1 MKSSSAVK
9 LGYLLVLISLFL
21 IGFGGYLSYKDN
33 TKLDPIEDIISSND
47 KDGNNV
53 IITTN
58 DGLPPATN
66 GNNTNNGSVNGNNGN
81 NTNNDSGNGNNG
93 NVTVNDNSVNNNDNT
108 GTSSNTTSPKT
119 TEDIVTEPTIEE
131 KIDIYRKSIEDTFGI
146 RILYGNEVEGYRVG
160 DMDTTVIPDNDTIQS
175 TLEQLND
182 ALLKYPEGFFRE
194 FSDNNVKLYFFLIK
208 NYSSANV
215 TGVTDFNLQRITV
228 SIATDFPLVDTFH
241 HEMLHCIE
249 YYIEKNGGKF
259 SSWNVFNPTD
269 FVYGNEIGDYSYN
282 RTGKA
287 DSYFVNNYA
296 QSSAT
301 EDRASTFEYMT
312 AKVKYSCFDSKNYPI
327 WKKSE
332 YISSM
337 IETYFSTVS
346 PEVIDYWE
354 RYVY

>member
-1 MKSSSAVK
+1 MRGSSAIK

-21 IGFGGYLSYKDN
+21 IGTGGYLSYKNN
-33 TKLDPIEDIISSND
+33 TKLDPIEDVISSND
-47 KDGNNV
+47 KDNNSV

-58 DGLPPATN
+58 DGLPPDTN
-66 GNNTNNGSVNGNNGN
+66 STNINNDSNNTNTIP
-81 NTNNDSGNGNNG
+81 NTNSEGII
-93 NVTVNDNSVNNNDNT
+93 NNN
-108 GTSSNTTSPKT
+108 SSDSTASPKT
-119 TEDIVTEPTIEE
+119 TDNVNVEVTVEE
-131 KIDIYRKSIEDTFGI
+131 KIDSYRKSIEDTFGVK
-146 RILYGNEVEGYRVG
+146 ILYGEEVNGYRVG
-160 DMDTTVIPDNDTIQS
+160 EMETTVISDNDIIKS
-175 TLEQLND
+175 SLEQLNE
-182 ALLKYPEGFFRE
+182 ALLKYPEGFFKE

-208 NYSSANV
+208 NYSSTNV
-215 TGVTDFNLQRITV
+215 TGVTDFNLRRITV
-228 SIATDFPLVDTFH
+228 SIATDFPLADTFH

-269 FVYGNEIGDYSYN
+269 FIYGSENGDYSYN

>member
-1 MKSSSAVK
+1 MID
-9 LGYLLVLISLFL
+9 LVI
-21 IGFGGYLSYKDN
+21 
-33 TKLDPIEDIISSND
+33 
-47 KDGNNV
+47 
-53 IITTN
+53 
-58 DGLPPATN
+58 
-66 GNNTNNGSVNGNNGN
+66 
-81 NTNNDSGNGNNG
+81 
-93 NVTVNDNSVNNNDNT
+93 
-108 GTSSNTTSPKT
+108 
-119 TEDIVTEPTIEE
+119 
-131 KIDIYRKSIEDTFGI
+131 
-146 RILYGNEVEGYRVG
+146 NEV
-160 DMDTTVIPDNDTIQS
+160 
-175 TLEQLND
+175 
-182 ALLKYPEGFFRE
+182 
-194 FSDNNVKLYFFLIK
+194 
-208 NYSSANV
+208 
-215 TGVTDFNLQRITV
+215 
-228 SIATDFPLVDTFH
+228 H
-241 HEMLHCIE
+241 
-249 YYIEKNGGKF
+249 YIEKNGGKF
-259 SSWNVFNPTD
+259 SSWNVFNPSD